1 MGNGRGQ
8 FQDQERVRARS
19 LHGLEDS
26 MQIRAGPSDLET
38 LWLQAQCACLLFM
51 TSIIRTFRAPKRL
64 IPEERHTRQPRHH
77 LLQEFE
83 LLPGLL
89 RVKGGEPRHVATGPL
104 QIRD

>member
-1 MGNGRGQ
+1 MRLAMGNRRGQ
-8 FQDQERVRARS
+8 FQDQERVRALS

-26 MQIRAGPSDLET
+26 LQIRAGPSDLET
-38 LWLQAQCACLLFM
+38 LWLQTQGACLLFM
-51 TSIIRTFRAPKRL
+51 TPRVPKRL

-89 RVKGGEPRHVATGPL
+89 RVKGGEPRQVATGPL

>member
-8 FQDQERVRARS
+8 FQDQERVCARS

-26 MQIRAGPSDLET
+26 LQIRTGPSDLET
-38 LWLQAQCACLLFM
+38 LWLQTQCACLLFM
-51 TSIIRTFRAPKRL
+51 MSNKMTLRVPKRL
-64 IPEERHTRQPRHH
+64 ISEERHTRQPRHH

-89 RVKGGEPRHVATGPL
+89 RVKGGEPRQLATGPL
-104 QIRD
+104 QTRD